1 MRLVSKAGLDVKK
14 KTVEALKTNLADDEA
29 EGLDSDDETDLS
41 DRLAGVDLEDSDQ
54 GLAFFLLAKP
64 RGIFVIFQ
72 QFLYFKGKGKTL
84 WQSYS
89 KCSLGSFH
97 S

>member
-1 MRLVSKAGLDVKK
+1 MSKAGLDVKK

-54 GLAFFLLAKP
+54 GLNFLAKT
-64 RGIFVIFQ
+64 RGNANHRHFSAIFSWPGLI
-72 QFLYFKGKGKTL
+72 KPN
-84 WQSYS
+84 SNI
-89 KCSLGSFH
+89 
-97 S
+97 

>member
-41 DRLAGVDLEDSDQ
+41 DRLEGVDLEDSDQ
-54 GLAFFLLAKP
+54 GLNFLAKA
-64 RGIFVIFQ
+64 RGKANLRHFSAILFSWNFSNSNI
-72 QFLYFKGKGKTL
+72 
-84 WQSYS
+84 
-89 KCSLGSFH
+89 
-97 S
+97 